1 MNAEHAETPRKKEV
15 GEQFTDIGFCI
26 FPASRRSFLRSRTK
40 HGHQGASGSSHISCQ
55 STFATS
61 EHMVVGMKGKLWAI
75 LLIAAGAALAGC
87 NNKLET
93 GYEPNKVGS
102 LTAAQRR
109 GLYAQDFTPEA
120 QEAENDQASNNNDTG
135 FRPHTPGQP

>member
-1 MNAEHAETPRKKEV
+1 
-15 GEQFTDIGFCI
+15 
-26 FPASRRSFLRSRTK
+26 
-40 HGHQGASGSSHISCQ
+40 
-55 STFATS
+55 
-61 EHMVVGMKGKLWAI
+61 MKGKIRAI
-75 LLIAAGAALAGC
+75 LLIAAGAAAAGC

-102 LTAAQRR
+102 LTPAQRR

-120 QEAENDQASNNNDTG
+120 QEAQNDQSNSNGSD

>member
-1 MNAEHAETPRKKEV
+1 MNAAFFGFPLRLCVHCFLPSHEGHRARL
-15 GEQFTDIGFCI
+15 GSFHIGW
-26 FPASRRSFLRSRTK
+26 
-40 HGHQGASGSSHISCQ
+40 Q
-55 STFATS
+55 STFTS
-61 EHMVVGMKGKLWAI
+61 YEHMVVGMKGKLWAI

-93 GYEPNKVGS
+93 GYDPNKVGS

-120 QEAENDQASNNNDTG
+120 QEAQNDQANNNNGTD